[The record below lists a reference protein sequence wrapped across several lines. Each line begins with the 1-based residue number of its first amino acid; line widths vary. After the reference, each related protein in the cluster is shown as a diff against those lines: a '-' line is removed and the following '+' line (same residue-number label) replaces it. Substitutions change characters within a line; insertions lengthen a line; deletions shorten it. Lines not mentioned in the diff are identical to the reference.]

1 MYPFNRLLVG
11 LALRGKDEVTLKSVD
26 LCMKMTQAKRVY
38 FVHIVD
44 PRRLREVTPEEEQA
58 AEEDVPEHERILRH
72 MRGLVARACGPHKE
86 TDYRFDVLYGQRLGK
101 MVEYAIDK
109 DIDLIVIGSEKDASR
124 VFPEKVARGAPCS
137 VLVVPETAKPQVNR
151 ILVPTDFSKLSA
163 EAMKVAISC
172 CQLIEGETL
181 TVHHVLQV
189 PSGYHKTGK
198 SYEEVSSKMR
208 EQSIKECDEFL
219 EQFETEGLPINV
231 ECAISNRIVKSIAKS
246 EQEND
251 ANIIFIG
258 ARGRTGPTA
267 FLLGS
272 VTEKLIRTTSVLLMA
287 VKKKGAN
294 MSFLQAL
301 FEL

>member
-11 LALRGKDEVTLKSVD
+11 LALRGKDEFTLKSVE
-26 LCMKMTQAKRVY
+26 LCIKMTRAKRVY

-44 PRRLREVTPEEEQA
+44 PRRLRDMTPEEA
-58 AEEDVPEHERILRH
+58 KAEADDVPEHERVLKR
-72 MRGLVARACGPHKE
+72 MQDLVDEVCGPHPE
-86 TDYRFDVLYGQRLGK
+86 TDFRYEVLYGQRLGK
-101 MVEYAIDK
+101 MVEFAIDK
-109 DIDLIVIGSEKDASR
+109 DIDLIVIGSEEDASR
-124 VFPEKVARGAPCS
+124 VYPEKVTRGAPCS
-137 VLVVPETAKPQVNR
+137 VLVVPESARAQVDR

-163 EAMKVAISC
+163 EAMKVAVSC
-172 CQLIEGETL
+172 CELIEGESL
-181 TVHHVLQV
+181 TIHHVLQV

-198 SYEEVSSKMR
+198 SYEEVSAKLR

-219 EQFETEGLPINV
+219 EQFDTEGLPINV
-231 ECAISNRIVKSIAKS
+231 ECAISNRVVKSIGKS
-246 EQEND
+246 EKEND

-294 MSFLQAL
+294 MSFLEAL

>member
-11 LALRGKDEVTLKSVD
+11 LALRGKDEITLKSVE
-26 LCMKMTQAKRVY
+26 LCIKMTRAKRVY
-38 FVHIVD
+38 FMHIAD
-44 PRRLREVTPEEEQA
+44 PRRPRDGTPEEE
-58 AEEDVPEHERILRH
+58 EWKEDDMPEHDRILKR
-72 MRGLVARACGPHKE
+72 MRGLVDTTCGPHPE
-86 TDYRFDVLYGQRLGK
+86 TEFRFDVQYGQRLSK

-124 VFPEKVARGAPCS
+124 VYPEKVARGAPCS
-137 VLVVPETAKPQVNR
+137 VLVVPETAKPEVDK

-172 CQLIEGETL
+172 CELIGGESL
-181 TVHHVLQV
+181 TIHHVLQV
-189 PSGYHKTGK
+189 PTGYHKIGK

-219 EQFETEGLPINV
+219 EQFKTEGLPINV
-231 ECAISNRIVKSIAKS
+231 ECAISNRVVKSIGKS
-246 EQEND
+246 EKEND